1 MGNSS
6 RAAVSSLIG
15 LAAAAM
21 LAAPAAAERPFA
33 PSSVWNKPLA
43 ADARLAPN
51 SRSLVSELMRQRRFS
66 TPWVNTTTYSTPVY
80 TVGPAT
86 AAAPVHVDTPS
97 ALFSSPADAEALRPR
112 LGAVPIPDGAR
123 PAAGVNR
130 HMVVWQPSTDTMW
143 ELWNAHRVPD
153 EPSPWKTD
161 SILGWHAAWGA
172 RIDRAS
178 SNAGTGQAPF
188 GATASGLP
196 LMGGLIRLS
205 EWRSLKIRHAL
216 ALGIHD
222 IAADSPVWPANRTD
236 GGYRGRGAIPM
247 GTRFRLD
254 PRVDIDSLRLSPAGR
269 AIALAAQRY
278 GMVVRDHAD
287 KSFALYGEDPAPT
300 GQNPYPRVFGGLRP
314 DQVLRGFPWRQLEAV
329 APVASP

>member
-1 MGNSS
+1 MGRSS
-6 RAAVSSLIG
+6 RAVLSSLAG
-15 LAAAAM
+15 LAAAAL

-43 ADARLAPN
+43 RDARLAPD
-51 SRSLVSELMRQRRFS
+51 SRALVRELLRQRRFS
-66 TPWVNTTTYSTPVY
+66 TPWVNTTIYSTPVY
-80 TVGPAT
+80 TVGPGT
-86 AAAPVHVDTPS
+86 SPAPVHVDTPS
-97 ALFSSPADAEALRPR
+97 ALFSTAADADALRPR
-112 LGAVPIPDGAR
+112 LGAVPIPSGAR
-123 PAAGVNR
+123 PASGVNR

-153 EPSPWKTD
+153 ERSPWKTD

-178 SNAGTGQAPF
+178 RSAGTGQAPF

-196 LMGGLIRLS
+196 LMGGLVRLN
-205 EWRSLKIRHAL
+205 EWRSGKIRHAL

-222 IAADSPVWPANRTD
+222 IAAGSWVWPANRTD
-236 GGYRGRGAIPM
+236 GAYRGAGGIPM

-254 PRVDIDSLRLSPAGR
+254 PRVDIDSLELSPSGK
-269 AIALAAQRY
+269 AIARAAQRY

-300 GQNPYPRVFGGLRP
+300 GRNPYPRLFAGLRP
-314 DQVLRGFPWRQLEAV
+314 DQALRGFPWRRLVAV
-329 APVASP
+329 APVAKP